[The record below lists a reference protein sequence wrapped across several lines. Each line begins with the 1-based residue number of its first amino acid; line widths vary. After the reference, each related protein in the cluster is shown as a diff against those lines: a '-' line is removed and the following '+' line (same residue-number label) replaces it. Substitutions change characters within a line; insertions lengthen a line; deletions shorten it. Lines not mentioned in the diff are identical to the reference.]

1 MMPSWFKDATISD
14 EDTKRLNAIKQLNSI
29 LSELA
34 ADELFQ
40 LDLQQPMVSVV
51 LYKHE
56 NEYCKT

>member
-14 EDTKRLNAIKQLNSI
+14 EDTKRLIAIKQLNGI

-51 LYKHE
+51 LLRR
-56 NEYCKT
+56 